1 MGQPPLLTCARRMY
15 RESSPEASKN
25 KPIKDPSAAARSSIR
40 RQAAIRRPSRHNT
53 STLRSA
59 SLHSPFPREIVDEIE
74 REAHGLQRHIRS
86 PVPNT
91 TSGEDPFDLTSMISD
106 ANRREAGQRLLHEA
120 LRHGRP
126 GQRLRI
132 PRNTFNLDSYRR
144 ASPGVDSGRRQ
155 SSEHAVALTPSF
167 APAIAYHRRVSPP
180 PQTRPSLSS
189 FPPEGFEVVG
199 STVPLLRRV
208 GRRSVN
214 EANRTMHHDTTVD
227 GLGDRQRS
235 MSPDD
240 DASNDAWETLL
251 TTITPDDNLPSADS
265 SFASASASGLNVSG
279 SAGSRNQGRSFQTL
293 PSSLD
298 SSTATVRMVLDPY
311 PEYINPCDYPS
322 STDSDSA
329 SEGDSN
335 QLSLWRRY
343 RRRMHQM
350 STSRRS
356 DDLHSTM
363 SSHPPIPAFSFAFS
377 NSSTDPELQQ
387 MQAILDRLARREVIP
402 DDWWAAAGLSPTIG
416 HRLGTNNGSND
427 TETTDASAR
436 PL

>member
-1 MGQPPLLTCARRMY
+1 MGQRPLLICARRMY
-15 RESSPEASKN
+15 REPSPEASKN
-25 KPIKDPSAAARSSIR
+25 KPIKDPSAAARSAIR
-40 RQAAIRRPSRHNT
+40 RQSTIRRPSRHST
-53 STLRSA
+53 STLRGA
-59 SLHSPFPREIVDEIE
+59 SLRSPFPREIVDEIE
-74 REAHGLQRHIRS
+74 REAHGLQQHIRS
-86 PVPNT
+86 PAPNT
-91 TSGEDPFDLTSMISD
+91 TSGEDPFDLSSMISD

-132 PRNTFNLDSYRR
+132 PRNTFNSNSYRLP
-144 ASPGVDSGRRQ
+144 SPGVDSGRRQ
-155 SSEHAVALTPSF
+155 SSEHTAAFTPSF
-167 APAIAYHRRVSPP
+167 APAIAYHRRTSPP
-180 PQTRPSLSS
+180 PQTRPSLTS
-189 FPPEGFEVVG
+189 FPPDGFEVVG

-214 EANRTMHHDTTVD
+214 EANRTMHRDMTVD

-265 SFASASASGLNVSG
+265 SFASASASGLNAS
-279 SAGSRNQGRSFQTL
+279 SSTGSRNLGSSSQTL
-293 PSSLD
+293 PSSFD

-329 SEGDSN
+329 SEGDFN
-335 QLSLWRRY
+335 QLSLWRR
-343 RRRMHQM
+343 MHQM
-350 STSRRS
+350 GTSRRS

-363 SSHPPIPAFSFAFS
+363 SSHPPIPTISFAFS

-402 DDWWAAAGLSPTIG
+402 DDWWAAAGLSPAIG

-427 TETTDASAR
+427 RETTDASAR